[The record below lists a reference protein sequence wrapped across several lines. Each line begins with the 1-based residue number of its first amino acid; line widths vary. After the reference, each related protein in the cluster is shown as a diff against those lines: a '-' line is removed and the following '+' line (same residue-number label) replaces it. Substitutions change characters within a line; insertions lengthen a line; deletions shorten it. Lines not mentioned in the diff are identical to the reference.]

1 MRLNTIFAGVGGQG
15 LILTAGILMEAATRA
30 GHPVSG
36 SDVYGLAQR
45 GGSVWG
51 MVRIGNPWFS
61 PLVPQGQADILVA
74 LEKLEGL
81 RWASHL
87 KPGGKAI
94 INNHHLH
101 PTPVL
106 LEKEEYPAD
115 IPAML
120 IDQGYQVISV
130 DALKIASDLG
140 NIRVANTVL
149 LGAMSVQ
156 TDLDQRHWLEAI
168 AARAPRGTEE
178 LNKKAFL
185 EGAQVKGQQ

>member
-87 KPGGKAI
+87 KPGGKVI
-94 INNHHLH
+94 INNHHLY

-106 LEKEEYPAD
+106 LEKEDYPAD

-120 IDQGYQVISV
+120 ADQGCQVISV